1 MPIKIGYLT
10 RILALLVVL
19 GAVAGVDAAR
29 NPARALGV
37 LQCSFT
43 VTNVAFGSVDVL
55 TGAAYSSSATL
66 TISCTGVSI
75 LPTNVYACVTFP
87 TPRAMTGPMSPT
99 LQYDL
104 LGPPP
109 LMTSWSNTTAIVIP
123 TSGSILGFNANAT
136 VSVPA
141 TLLANQQSTPAGSY
155 SQTVNATM
163 NYSTSSCTSGLI
175 VGTNSSSFQV
185 SANVVKSCNVA
196 ATNLNFG
203 TAGIL
208 NAAVNGQTEI
218 DVQCSNGTGYSI
230 GLNGGLTGATDPTQR
245 KMAFGAKT
253 VTYGLYQDA
262 AHASPWGSASSTN
275 EVAAT
280 GTSVSQP
287 FQVYGYISIQPTP
300 PPGTYSDTIIVSVT
314 Y

>member
-1 MPIKIGYLT
+1 MPIKIGNLT
-10 RILALLVVL
+10 RILALFVMV
-19 GAVAGVDAAR
+19 GAFVGLDAKG
-29 NPARALGV
+29 NPARAVGV
-37 LQCSFT
+37 LECSFT
-43 VTNVAFGSVDVL
+43 MTNVAFGNVDVL

-66 TISCTGVSI
+66 AISCTGVSI
-75 LPTNVYACVTFP
+75 LPTDVYVCVRFP
-87 TPRAMTGPMSPT
+87 APRAMIGPLSAT

-109 LMTSWSNTTAIVIP
+109 SMTSWSNTTAIVIP
-123 TSGSILGFNANAT
+123 TSGNILGFNANAT

-141 TLLANQQSTPAGSY
+141 ILLGNQQSTPAGSY
-155 SQTVNATM
+155 TQTVDATM
-163 NYSTSSCTSGLI
+163 SYSTSSCTSGLI

-185 SANVVKSCNVA
+185 SANVLKSCNVA

-208 NAAVNGQTEI
+208 NTAVNGQTEI
-218 DVQCSNGTGYSI
+218 DVQCSKGTGYSV

-245 KMAFGAKT
+245 KMAFGVNT
-253 VTYGLYQDA
+253 ITYGLYQDA
-262 AHASPWGSASSTN
+262 AHANPWGSTSGTN
-275 EVAAT
+275 EVAGT
-280 GTSVSQP
+280 GTSVNQP
-287 FQVYGYISIQPTP
+287 FQVYGYVPIQPTP